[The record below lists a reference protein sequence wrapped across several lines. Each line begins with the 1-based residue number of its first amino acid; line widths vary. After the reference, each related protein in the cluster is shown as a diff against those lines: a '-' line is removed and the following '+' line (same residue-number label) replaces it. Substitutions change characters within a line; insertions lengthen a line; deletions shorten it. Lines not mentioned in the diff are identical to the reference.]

1 MRRYLSLIVL
11 VCAVLGVAPC
21 CRRSHAAGGRIC
33 AQRELQGSATP
44 PVASAPSDEGKL
56 QQNQTKITTYTLPGD
71 LYKKAKDLSR
81 IRFRSRM
88 IDFFYGLFVFWL
100 ILRWKLAPKYRDWAA
115 QFSAHSFFQAL
126 IFTLLLSVTVAVLES
141 PTAIFD
147 HAVSRAYGLSV
158 EGWGALAW
166 DWAKGIF
173 LLIVIGSILVWI
185 LYEVIR
191 RSPGRWWFYF
201 WLVSIPILLF
211 LSFVEPF
218 VLEPMFFTFAPL
230 EQKDAALVTQ
240 IESDRRA
247 GSDGYSAQPNFLD
260 EGERQDAH
268 HERIRKWA
276 GPIEAHRRMG
286 YNDRQ

>member
-1 MRRYLSLIVL
+1 MPRYLSLILL
-11 VCAVLGVAPC
+11 VCAVWALPRAAAAHRLPGRALG
-21 CRRSHAAGGRIC
+21 
-33 AQRELQGSATP
+33 AQQELQGLA
-44 PVASAPSDEGKL
+44 APSVDSTPLDEGKL
-56 QQNQTKITTYTLPGD
+56 QQNQTNITTYTLPPD

-88 IDFFYGLFVFWL
+88 IDFFYGLFVFWF

-115 QFSAHSFFQAL
+115 QASVHRFFQAL

-141 PTAIFD
+141 PTAIYD

-191 RSPGRWWFYF
+191 RSPGCTGQ
-201 WLVSIPILLF
+201 VG
-211 LSFVEPF
+211 
-218 VLEPMFFTFAPL
+218 A
-230 EQKDAALVTQ
+230 
-240 IESDRRA
+240 
-247 GSDGYSAQPNFLD
+247 
-260 EGERQDAH
+260 
-268 HERIRKWA
+268 
-276 GPIEAHRRMG
+276 RM
-286 YNDRQ
+286 